1 MYPPPYVLLLPVD
14 VHVLF
19 SFHSFCYN
27 VVRVKKKDRQ
37 TGRENGPA
45 GRRDDFIIRET
56 KLTTGLN

>member
-27 VVRVKKKDRQ
+27 VVKKEKKKR
-37 TGRENGPA
+37 TGKQEEKKRASWEE
-45 GRRDDFIIRET
+45 R
-56 KLTTGLN
+56 